1 MGRLSPSVDILFGG
15 SGDDLFVIES
25 VFNHALGE
33 IVIVGDGIDELRFA
47 DNLARA
53 KSAIKLYHQ
62 FGF

>member
-33 IVIVGDGIDELRFA
+33 IVIGGDGIDELRFA
-47 DNLARA
+47 DNLGSGPVNPLAMTPA
-53 KSAIKLYHQ
+53 A
-62 FGF
+62 